1 MNATL
6 ARNLNIL
13 ASSTAFFVGTF
24 GIDTDEFITAING
37 TTLAVIKDYYAE
49 KGVDFDIAE
58 TALSEEAMMKV
69 YEHIMDIAQVAML
82 ARAMGLTLEDLKDLK
97 AE

>member
-1 MNATL
+1 MNTTL

-37 TTLAVIKDYYAE
+37 TTLTVIKGYYAE
-49 KGVDFDIAE
+49 KGVEFDIAE

-82 ARAMGLTLEDLKDLK
+82 ARAAGLTTEDLKDLK
-97 AE
+97 GE

>member
-6 ARNLNIL
+6 ERNLSIL
-13 ASSTAFFVGTF
+13 AASTAFFVGTF

-37 TTLAVIKDYYAE
+37 TTLTVIKGYYAE
-49 KGVDFDIAE
+49 KGVEFDIAE
-58 TALSEEAMMKV
+58 TALSEEAMMRV
-69 YEHIMDIAQVAML
+69 YEHIMDIAQLALL
-82 ARAMGLTLEDLKDLK
+82 ARVMGITPADLK